1 MNTKLIKKGKNLL
14 LTGILAGICL
24 GNGSAIAQQTRPAR
38 QVSDAQVNAMVEA
51 LRRGAP
57 PNRPNDGMYSAWQVL
72 PGIIPDWTKRCLGR
86 QLTPAEFESDANA
99 ARETVACIARR
110 ELNRL
115 YSATGNES
123 AAVRGAACW
132 WMTGKD
138 NACTSGATATYVQRV
153 VGFYQ
158 PQARTNTSSPTQKPA
173 ASQSKPAATPTA
185 EPAATPTA
193 EPAATPTTEPA
204 ATPKPTSINQP

>member
-1 MNTKLIKKGKNLL
+1 MNTKLINRGKNLL
-14 LTGILAGICL
+14 LTSILAGIWL
-24 GNGSAIAQQTRPAR
+24 GSGLAIAQQTRPTR

-51 LRRGAP
+51 LRKAAP
-57 PNRPNDGMYSAWQVL
+57 PNRENDGMYSDWQVL

-86 QLTPAEFESDANA
+86 QLTPAEFESDAKA

-115 YSATGNES
+115 YSATGNET

-138 NACTSGATATYVQRV
+138 NACTSGGTATYVQRV
-153 VGFYQ
+153 LGFYQ
-158 PQARTNTSSPTQKPA
+158 QQARTSGTTEKPA
-173 ASQSKPAATPTA
+173 TRQTPTE
-185 EPAATPTA
+185 EPATQPT
-193 EPAATPTTEPA
+193 EEPA

>member
-14 LTGILAGICL
+14 VTSILAGIWL
-24 GNGSAIAQQTRPAR
+24 GNASAMAQQTRPAR

-51 LRRGAP
+51 LRKAAP
-57 PNRPNDGMYSAWQVL
+57 PNRANDGMYSDWQVL

-132 WMTGKD
+132 WMTGKE
-138 NACTSGATATYVQRV
+138 NACTSGATAAYVQRV

-158 PQARTNTSSPTQKPA
+158 QQAQTSTPTEKPTATESKPA
-173 ASQSKPAATPTA
+173 SKPTSVPAATPVV
-185 EPAATPTA
+185 EPAPS
-193 EPAATPTTEPA
+193 
-204 ATPKPTSINQP
+204 PKPTSIDQL

>member
-14 LTGILAGICL
+14 LTSILAGIWL
-24 GNGSAIAQQTRPAR
+24 GNGSVMAQQSRPAK

-51 LRRGAP
+51 LRKAAP
-57 PNRPNDGMYSAWQVL
+57 PNRANDGMYSDWQVL
-72 PGIIPDWTKRCLGR
+72 PAIIPDWTKRCLER
-86 QLTPAEFESDANA
+86 QLTPAEFESDAQA
-99 ARETVACIARR
+99 ARDTVACIARR

-115 YSATGNES
+115 YSASGNET

-138 NACTSGATATYVQRV
+138 NACTSGGTATYVQRV
-153 VGFYQ
+153 LGFYQ
-158 PQARTNTSSPTQKPA
+158 QQARTNAPTQKPA
-173 ASQSKPAATPTA
+173 ASQSKPAV
-185 EPAATPTA
+185 
-193 EPAATPTTEPA
+193 TPTTEPTTQGTEAPA

>member
-14 LTGILAGICL
+14 VTSILAGIWL
-24 GNGSAIAQQTRPAR
+24 GNASAIAQQNKPAR

-51 LRRGAP
+51 LRKAAP
-57 PNRPNDGMYSAWQVL
+57 PNRANDGMYSDWQVL
-72 PGIIPDWTKRCLGR
+72 PAIIPDWTKRCLGR
-86 QLTPAEFESDANA
+86 QLTPAEFESDAKA

-110 ELNRL
+110 ELNRV
-115 YSATGNES
+115 YSATGNET

-158 PQARTNTSSPTQKPA
+158 QQAQANTPTDKPA
-173 ASQSKPAATPTA
+173 ATESKPAATPTR
-185 EPAATPTA
+185 T
-193 EPAATPTTEPA
+193 PA
-204 ATPKPTSINQP
+204 ATPKPTSINQL

>member
-14 LTGILAGICL
+14 LTSILAGIWL
-24 GNGSAIAQQTRPAR
+24 GNASAIAQQTRPAR

-51 LRRGAP
+51 LRKAAP
-57 PNRPNDGMYSAWQVL
+57 PNSANDGMYSDWQVL

-86 QLTPAEFESDANA
+86 QLTPAEFESDAKA

-115 YSATGNES
+115 YGATGNET

-138 NACTSGATATYVQRV
+138 NACTSGATGTYVQKV

-158 PQARTNTSSPTQKPA
+158 QQARTSTPTE
-173 ASQSKPAATPTA
+173 KPAATESQPAAKPTRT
-185 EPAATPTA
+185 PAATPVV
-193 EPAATPTTEPA
+193 EPA
-204 ATPKPTSINQP
+204 ATPKPTSIN